1 MNRLSKQAAA
11 ALLLGA
17 AAVAGCDKNG
27 AQSITAPATG
37 ASVKFFNFA
46 VNAPGVNFY
55 ANDNKVTAVSTSN
68 CSPTS
73 GVQDTTTA
81 CRTDGKELTTGTNY
95 GSAGNAGLYNQ
106 ITPGNVK
113 LAGEIAAT
121 TDKNLPISTV
131 TTTLEDGK
139 YYSYFLS
146 GIYNATTKQ
155 ADGFVVE
162 DPLPATA
169 DYSQA
174 YVRFVNAISNSQPM
188 TLYVK
193 GSNATSEIA
202 VGSAVAYKSAG
213 AFTPVPADVY
223 ELDTRTAGS
232 STNLIT
238 RTAVSFV
245 AGHMY
250 TVTAR
255 GDMTSSA
262 TATKPAL
269 DNTANR

>member
-1 MNRLSKQAAA
+1 
-11 ALLLGA
+11 
-17 AAVAGCDKNG
+17 
-27 AQSITAPATG
+27 
-37 ASVKFFNFA
+37 
-46 VNAPGVNFY
+46 
-55 ANDNKVTAVSTSN
+55 
-68 CSPTS
+68 
-73 GVQDTTTA
+73 
-81 CRTDGKELTTGTNY
+81 
-95 GSAGNAGLYNQ
+95 
-106 ITPGNVK
+106 
-113 LAGEIAAT
+113 
-121 TDKNLPISTV
+121 
-131 TTTLEDGK
+131 
-139 YYSYFLS
+139 
-146 GIYNATTKQ
+146 
-155 ADGFVVE
+155 
-162 DPLPATA
+162 
-169 DYSQA
+169 
-174 YVRFVNAISNSQPM
+174 VNAISNSQPM

-193 GSNATSEIA
+193 GSTATSEIA
-202 VGSAVAYKSAG
+202 VGSAVAYKNAG